1 MYGVMIEH
9 QASKMIIVTSG
20 DFTAEAITF
29 AQGKRLWLVN
39 GSELVHMI
47 EEGRSLTKKQ
57 VIEEPSPQFPP
68 KLCPNCYSELVV
80 RLAKKRPECRQIVL
94 RLHCISEVSVYL

>member
-1 MYGVMIEH
+1 MIEH

-47 EEGRSLTKKQ
+47 EEGRNLTQKP

-68 KLCPNCYSELVV
+68 KLCPKCHSELVV
-80 RLAKKRPECRQIVL
+80 RLAKKGQNAGKSFYGCTAFPKCRYT
-94 RLHCISEVSVYL
+94 CDC